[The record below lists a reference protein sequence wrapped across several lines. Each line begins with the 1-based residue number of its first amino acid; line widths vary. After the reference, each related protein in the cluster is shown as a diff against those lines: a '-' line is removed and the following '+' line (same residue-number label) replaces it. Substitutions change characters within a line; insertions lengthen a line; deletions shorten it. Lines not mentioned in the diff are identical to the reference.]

1 MLPLH
6 RGKTMHDS
14 KDYDQDDDFVSKS
27 QLKREAEA
35 QQELGRQLV
44 DLSAG
49 KLDKMPLD
57 AELLDAI
64 QLAQRIRNKRE
75 GFRRQLQHIGKM
87 MRHRDTAPI
96 EQALDELEHAHHE
109 QNALFHQLEKYRDEI
124 LADGDSAIQ
133 EFLTDY
139 PLADRQKLRQL
150 YRQAQKQQQQGKPP
164 AAARELFKYLRE
176 VATA

>member
-1 MLPLH
+1 MQDS
-6 RGKTMHDS
+6 HDF
-14 KDYDQDDDFVSKS
+14 DQDDDQLVSKS

-35 QQELGRQLV
+35 QQALGTKLV
-44 DLSAG
+44 DLPAG
-49 KLDKMPLD
+49 KLAKLPLD
-57 AELLDAI
+57 DELLDAI

-75 GFRRQLQHIGKM
+75 GFRRQLQQIGKM
-87 MRHRDTAPI
+87 MRQRDTAPI
-96 EQALDELEHAHHE
+96 EQALHELEHAHLE
-109 QNALFHQLEKYRDEI
+109 QNALFHQLEKYRDAI

-133 EFLTDY
+133 DFVETY